1 MNLLKRRLPCLVVA
15 LLTLFTFAACAP
27 ARDRSDGKLNV
38 TVTTTMLLD
47 LTRQIGGDCVNV
59 QGLMGSGVDP
69 HQYRASAGDVIKM
82 QQADVVIYS
91 GLHLEGKM
99 GDVLSSLE
107 SYGKTVICAADGI
120 DSSRLIEKD
129 GIYDPHI
136 WFDVTLWRM
145 AAAEVER
152 GLSVADHANASTY
165 KKNLANYD
173 RQLNELE
180 QYIRERA
187 NELDDNQRI
196 LITAH
201 DAFGY
206 FGRTYGFTVMGLQGV
221 STAAEAGTSD
231 VSRLAGFIAENKI
244 HAVFIETSLP
254 IKSIEAL
261 QEAVRAKGFE
271 TTLGGMLYSD
281 SLGDETN
288 GEDRYIGAFK
298 HNIDVIVAGLK
309 GNSQL
314 LTTNL

>member
-1 MNLLKRRLPCLVVA
+1 MNLLKRRLPCLAVA
-15 LLTLFTFAACAP
+15 IITLFTFAACAP
-27 ARDRSDGKLNV
+27 AQDRADTGLKV

-47 LTRQIGGDCVNV
+47 LTQQIGGECVSV

-120 DSSRLIEKD
+120 DSSLLIQND
-129 GIYDPHI
+129 GVYDPHI
-136 WFDVTLWRM
+136 WFDVSLWSM
-145 AAAEVER
+145 AAEEVAR
-152 GLSVADHANASTY
+152 GLSNADPANAEEY
-165 KKNLANYD
+165 EKNLADYTK
-173 RQLNELE
+173 QLEELE
-180 QYIRERA
+180 QYVRA
-187 NELDDNQRI
+187 KAAELDDEQRV

-206 FGRTYGFTVMGLQGV
+206 FGRAYGFTVMGLQGV
-221 STAAEAGTSD
+221 STAAEAGTAD
-231 VSRLAGFIAENKI
+231 VSRLAAFIAENKI

-254 IKSIEAL
+254 VKSVEAL
-261 QEAVRAKGFE
+261 QEAVQAKGFE
-271 TTLGGMLYSD
+271 TALGGTLYSD

-288 GEDRYIGAFK
+288 NENTYIDAFK
-298 HNIDVIVAGLK
+298 HNIDVIADGLK
-309 GNSQL
+309 GD
-314 LTTNL
+314 

>member
-1 MNLLKRRLPCLVVA
+1 MNLLKRRLPCLAVA
-15 LLTLFTFAACAP
+15 ILTFFTFAACAP
-27 ARDRSDGKLNV
+27 AQDRYDGRLNV

-47 LTRQIGGDCVNV
+47 LTQQIGGDCVNV

-120 DSSRLIEKD
+120 DEEQLIQND
-129 GIYDPHI
+129 GVYDPHI
-136 WFDVTLWRM
+136 WFDVSLWKL
-145 AAAEVER
+145 AAEEVAG
-152 GLSVADHANASTY
+152 GLAEADPQNKESY
-165 KKNLANYD
+165 QKNLTDYV
-173 RQLNELE
+173 RQLDELE
-180 QYIRERA
+180 RYIQEKA
-187 NELDDNQRI
+187 NELVENQRV

-206 FGRTYGFTVMGLQGV
+206 FGRAYGFTVMGLQGV
-221 STAAEAGTSD
+221 STAAEAGTAD
-231 VSRLAGFIAENKI
+231 VSRLAAFIAENMI
-244 HAVFIETSLP
+244 HAVFVETSLP

-271 TTLGGMLYSD
+271 TALGGTLYSD

-288 GEDRYIGAFK
+288 GEDNYIAAFR
-298 HNIDVIVAGLK
+298 HNIDVIVDGLK
-309 GNSQL
+309 GV
-314 LTTNL
+314 

>member
-15 LLTLFTFAACAP
+15 AITLFTATACAP
-27 ARDRSDGKLNV
+27 ARNISDTGLNV

-59 QGLMGSGVDP
+59 HGLMGSGVDP

-99 GDVLSSLE
+99 GEVLSSLE

-120 DSSRLIEKD
+120 DEELLIQRD
-129 GIYDPHI
+129 GVYDPHI
-136 WFDVTLWRM
+136 WFDVTLWQK
-145 AAAEVER
+145 AAEEVAR
-152 GLSVADHANASTY
+152 GLSAADPANAETY
-165 KKNLANYD
+165 GKNLASYTE
-173 RQLNELE
+173 RLEELE
-180 QYIRERA
+180 RYIGA
-187 NELDDNQRI
+187 KTSELDGEQRV

-206 FGRTYGFTVMGLQGV
+206 FGRAYGFTVMGLQGV

-231 VSRLAGFIAENKI
+231 VSRLAAFIAENRI

-254 IKSIEAL
+254 VKSIEAL
-261 QEAVRAKGFE
+261 QEAVRSKGFE
-271 TTLGGMLYSD
+271 TRLGGALYSD
-281 SLGDETN
+281 SLGDGRS
-288 GEDRYIGAFK
+288 GEDSYIAAFK
-298 HNIDVIVAGLK
+298 HNIDVMVDGLK
-309 GNSQL
+309 GE
-314 LTTNL
+314 

>member
-1 MNLLKRRLPCLVVA
+1 MNLLKRRLPCLAVA
-15 LLTLFTFAACAP
+15 VITLFTLAACTP
-27 ARDRSDGKLNV
+27 ARNRQSGRLNV

-47 LTRQIGGDCVNV
+47 LTQQIGGGCVNV

-120 DSSRLIEKD
+120 DRELLIQND
-129 GIYDPHI
+129 GVYDPHI
-136 WFDVTLWRM
+136 WFDVSLWQM
-145 AAAEVER
+145 AAGEVAR
-152 GLSVADHANASTY
+152 GLSAVDPENADSY
-165 KKNLANYD
+165 GKNLAAYSS
-173 RQLNELE
+173 RLEELE
-180 QYIRERA
+180 QYIKEKTE
-187 NELDDNQRI
+187 ELEENQRI

-206 FGRTYGFTVMGLQGV
+206 FGRAYGFTVTGIQGV
-221 STAAEAGTSD
+221 STAAEAGTAD
-231 VSRLAGFIAENKI
+231 VSRLANFIADNKI

-254 IKSIEAL
+254 VKSIEAL

-271 TTLGGMLYSD
+271 TTLGGTLYSD

-288 GEDRYIGAFK
+288 GENTYINAFR
-298 HNIDVIVAGLK
+298 HNIDVIVDGLK
-309 GNSQL
+309 G
-314 LTTNL
+314 TTDL

>member
-1 MNLLKRRLPCLVVA
+1 MNLLKRRFPCLAVA
-15 LLTLFTFAACAP
+15 VITLITLAACAP
-27 ARDRSDGKLNV
+27 AQNRQSGRLNV

-47 LTRQIGGDCVNV
+47 LTQQIGGDCVNV

-120 DSSRLIEKD
+120 DRELLIQND
-129 GIYDPHI
+129 GVYDPHI
-136 WFDVTLWRM
+136 WFDVSLWQL
-145 AAAEVER
+145 AANEVAR
-152 GLSVADHANASTY
+152 GLSAADPPNAEKY
-165 KKNLANYD
+165 EKNLAAYSK
-173 RQLNELE
+173 QLDGLE
-180 QYIRERA
+180 QYIRARTDEL
-187 NELDDNQRI
+187 NENQRV

-206 FGRTYGFTVMGLQGV
+206 FGRAYGFTVMGLQGV

-231 VSRLAGFIAENKI
+231 VSRLAAFIAENRV
-244 HAVFIETSLP
+244 HSVFVETSLP
-254 IKSIEAL
+254 VKSIEAL

-271 TTLGGMLYSD
+271 TTLGGTLYSD
-281 SLGDETN
+281 SLGDAAN
-288 GEDRYIGAFK
+288 NEDTYINAFK
-298 HNIDVIVAGLK
+298 HNIDVIVDGLK
-309 GNSQL
+309 GD
-314 LTTNL
+314 

>member
-1 MNLLKRRLPCLVVA
+1 MNLLKRRLPCLAIA
-15 LLTLFTFAACAP
+15 LLTLFTLAACAP
-27 ARDRSDGKLNV
+27 AKDRSDTRLSV

-120 DSSRLIEKD
+120 AEELLIQND
-129 GIYDPHI
+129 GVYDPHI
-136 WFDVTLWRM
+136 WFDVSLWRM
-145 AAAEVER
+145 AAKEVAQ
-152 GLSVADHANASTY
+152 GLSAADPEHSEVY
-165 KKNLANYD
+165 GRNLAHYTG
-173 RQLNELE
+173 QLEELE
-180 QYIRERA
+180 RYIRERA
-187 NELDDNQRI
+187 GELAKDQRV

-206 FGRTYGFTVMGLQGV
+206 FGRAYGFEVMGLQGV
-221 STAAEAGTSD
+221 STAAEAGTAD
-231 VSRLAGFIAENKI
+231 VSRLASFIAENKV

-254 IKSIEAL
+254 VKSIEAL
-261 QEAVRAKGFE
+261 QEAVQSKGFE
-271 TTLGGMLYSD
+271 TALGGTLYSD
-281 SLGDETN
+281 SLGDERD
-288 GEDRYIGAFK
+288 GENTYINAFR
-298 HNIDVIVAGLK
+298 HNIDVIVDGLK
-309 GNSQL
+309 GE
-314 LTTNL
+314 

>member
-1 MNLLKRRLPCLVVA
+1 MNLLKRRLPCLAVA
-15 LLTLFTFAACAP
+15 MLTLFIFTACGS
-27 ARDRSDGKLNV
+27 ARNISDDRLNV

-120 DSSRLIEKD
+120 DEELLIQND
-129 GIYDPHI
+129 GVYDPHI
-136 WFDVTLWRM
+136 WFDVTLWKS
-145 AAAEVER
+145 AAAEVAR
-152 GLSVADHANASTY
+152 GLSAADPANRSAY
-165 KKNLANYD
+165 QKNLAAYTE
-173 RQLNELE
+173 RLEELE
-180 QYIRERA
+180 RYVKERA
-187 NELDDNQRI
+187 AELGGEQRV

-206 FGRTYGFTVMGLQGV
+206 FGRAYGFTVMGLQGV
-221 STAAEAGTSD
+221 STAAEAGTAD
-231 VSRLAGFIAENKI
+231 VSRLAAFIAENRI

-254 IKSIEAL
+254 VKSIEAL

-271 TTLGGMLYSD
+271 TALGGTLYSD
-281 SLGDETN
+281 SLGDKTN
-288 GEDRYIGAFK
+288 GEDNYIDAFK
-298 HNIDVIVAGLK
+298 HNIDVIVDGLK
-309 GNSQL
+309 GD
-314 LTTNL
+314 

>member
-1 MNLLKRRLPCLVVA
+1 MNLLKRRLPCLAVA
-15 LLTLFTFAACAP
+15 ILTFFTFAACAP
-27 ARDRSDGKLNV
+27 AQDRYDGRLNV

-47 LTRQIGGDCVNV
+47 LTQQIGGDCVNV

-120 DSSRLIEKD
+120 DEEQLIQND
-129 GIYDPHI
+129 GVYDPHI
-136 WFDVTLWRM
+136 WFDVSLWKL
-145 AAAEVER
+145 AAEEVAG
-152 GLSVADHANASTY
+152 GLAEVDPQNKESY
-165 KKNLANYD
+165 QKNLTDYV
-173 RQLNELE
+173 RQLDELE
-180 QYIRERA
+180 RYIQEKA
-187 NELDDNQRI
+187 NELVENQRV

-206 FGRTYGFTVMGLQGV
+206 FGRAYGFTVMGLQGV
-221 STAAEAGTSD
+221 STAAEAGTAD
-231 VSRLAGFIAENKI
+231 VSRLAAFIAEKMI
-244 HAVFIETSLP
+244 HAVFVETSLP

-271 TTLGGMLYSD
+271 TALGGTLYSD

-288 GEDRYIGAFK
+288 GEDNYIAAFR
-298 HNIDVIVAGLK
+298 HNIDVIVDGLK
-309 GNSQL
+309 GV
-314 LTTNL
+314 

>member
-1 MNLLKRRLPCLVVA
+1 MNLLKRRLPCLAVA
-15 LLTLFTFAACAP
+15 LLTLLALAACAP
-27 ARDRSDGKLNV
+27 ARNIPDSRLKV

-47 LTRQIGGDCVNV
+47 LTQQIGGDCVNV

-107 SYGKTVICAADGI
+107 GCGKAVICAADGI
-120 DSSRLIEKD
+120 DSSQLIQND
-129 GIYDPHI
+129 GVYDPHI
-136 WFDVTLWRM
+136 WFDVTLWQL
-145 AAAEVER
+145 AAKEVAG
-152 GLSVADHANASTY
+152 GLSAADPANAEAY
-165 KKNLANYD
+165 EKNLAAYNG
-173 RQLNELE
+173 QLEELE

-187 NELDDNQRI
+187 GELDETQRV

-206 FGRTYGFTVMGLQGV
+206 FGRAYGFTVMGLQGV

-231 VSRLAGFIAENKI
+231 VSRLAAFIAENEI
-244 HAVFIETSLP
+244 HAVFVETSLP
-254 IKSIEAL
+254 VKSIEAL
-261 QEAVRAKGFE
+261 QEAVRSKGFE
-271 TTLGGMLYSD
+271 TTLGGTLYSD

-288 GEDRYIGAFK
+288 GEDSYIAAFK
-298 HNIDVIVAGLK
+298 HNIDVIAEGLK
-309 GNSQL
+309 GSN
-314 LTTNL
+314 

>member
-1 MNLLKRRLPCLVVA
+1 MNLLKRRLPCLAVA
-15 LLTLFTFAACAP
+15 LATLFTFAACAP
-27 ARDRSDGKLNV
+27 ARNRSDGKLNV

-47 LTRQIGGDCVNV
+47 LTQQIGGDCVNV

-120 DSSRLIEKD
+120 DRDLLIEND
-129 GIYDPHI
+129 GVYDPHI
-136 WFDVTLWRM
+136 WFDVTLWQM
-145 AAAEVER
+145 AAGEVAR
-152 GLSVADHANASTY
+152 GLSAADPVNEAAY
-165 KKNLANYD
+165 EKNLADYS
-173 RQLNELE
+173 RQLDGLQ
-180 QYIRERA
+180 QYIREKA
-187 NELDDNQRI
+187 GELDKNQRV

-206 FGRTYGFTVMGLQGV
+206 FGRAYGFRVMGLQGV

-231 VSRLAGFIAENKI
+231 VSRLAAFIAENKI
-244 HAVFIETSLP
+244 HAVFVETSLP
-254 IKSIEAL
+254 VKSIEAL
-261 QEAVRAKGFE
+261 QEAVQAKHFE
-271 TTLGGMLYSD
+271 TTLGGTLYSD

-288 GEDRYIGAFK
+288 GENTYIAAFK
-298 HNIDVIVAGLK
+298 HNIDVIVDGLK
-309 GNSQL
+309 GKK
-314 LTTNL
+314 